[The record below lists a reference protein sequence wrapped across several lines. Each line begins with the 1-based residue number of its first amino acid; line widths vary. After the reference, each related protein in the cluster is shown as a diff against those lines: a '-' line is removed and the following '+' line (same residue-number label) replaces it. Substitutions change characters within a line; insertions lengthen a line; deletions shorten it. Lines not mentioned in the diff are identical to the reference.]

1 MIETFRRTEK
11 KFLLTEKQ
19 YNSFIKKI
27 NDKVNKDH
35 YFKSTICNIYFDTNN
50 YDLII
55 NSIDKPIYKE
65 KIRLRSYNVPKLND
79 TVFLE
84 IKKKYKGV
92 VGKRR
97 IKVKLKDF
105 YKYIDDGITPDC
117 NFQIMNEIDYCFKKY
132 DLKPV
137 MFLAY
142 DRYSYYDKLN
152 KNFRITIDENI
163 RSREDDLKLE
173 YGDAGKLYFKE
184 KMYIMEAKALDAYP
198 MWFIKILSD
207 LKIYS
212 TSFSKYGSIYS
223 KKIGDGNYAK

>member
-1 MIETFRRTEK
+1 MIENFRRTEK
-11 KFLLTEKQ
+11 KFIINETQ
-19 YNSFIKKI
+19 YKKLIDRIK
-27 NDKVNKDH
+27 NYVNKDP
-35 YFKSTICNIYFDTNN
+35 YFKSTICNIYFDTSN

-55 NSIDKPIYKE
+55 NSIEKPLYKE
-65 KIRLRSYNVPKLND
+65 KVRLRSYNVPTLD
-79 TVFLE
+79 DDVFLE

-97 IKVKLKDF
+97 IKLKLKDF
-105 YKYIDDGITPDC
+105 YKYIDKNVKPKC
-117 NFQIMNEIDYCFKKY
+117 NEQIISEIDYCFKKNN
-132 DLKPV
+132 LKPV

-142 DRYSYYDKLN
+142 DRCSYYDKQD

-163 RSREDDLKLE
+163 RSREDNLCLE
-173 YGDAGKLYFKE
+173 DGDAGKLYFKD

-198 MWFIKILSD
+198 LWFIKVLSE

-223 KKIGDGNYAK
+223 KKIGDGNYA